1 MSDALDPVPPFS
13 VDLLV
18 VESVTGVTEA
28 RLDIE
33 TQSAEGP
40 LDAVQAVVELF
51 RQAVAAAMFSAGRDA
66 MLEIER
72 ADASAGRLA
81 QRWRVSGIDVG
92 AYRVLLNLLDVVSL
106 NGMPL
111 SGLRL
116 RSAGRSATAAD
127 RRSLMAHAYPRWPI
141 PLPFELWLKQR
152 LAGAKDV
159 LIRFEFSREL
169 SNDEFDAIE
178 PLFVTW
184 NHLITH
190 GGYGN
195 DVGEVELDDAIVC
208 GETYMAAPDTLEH
221 EFVCSVA
228 HVAAFEAVVNMA
240 IGVHRRLCT
249 LKRVE
254 IT

>member
-1 MSDALDPVPPFS
+1 MNPLF
-13 VDLLV
+13 
-18 VESVTGVTEA
+18 ES
-28 RLDIE
+28 
-33 TQSAEGP
+33 
-40 LDAVQAVVELF
+40 
-51 RQAVAAAMFSAGRDA
+51 
-66 MLEIER
+66 
-72 ADASAGRLA
+72 
-81 QRWRVSGIDVG
+81 
-92 AYRVLLNLLDVVSL
+92 NLLQTRRQFF
-106 NGMPL
+106 GQ

-116 RSAGRSATAAD
+116 GGLGLTY
-127 RRSLMAHAYPRWPI
+127 LM
-141 PLPFELWLKQR
+141 
-152 LAGAKDV
+152 GKDV

-221 EFVCSVA
+221 EFVCAVA